1 MKKLS
6 LLFLGFFAFAS
17 FAIAQNITADLF
29 TDPQN
34 TGANMT
40 VGINSTVFDQFAGS
54 EIAAF
59 HDLGDD
65 GSLNC
70 VGKVSVG
77 NGFFGLALWGD
88 DSSTPE
94 EDGLQSGDVV
104 QFAIYHDGLVVLVD
118 EMPEFTGYT
127 TNSIVQVTGAVL
139 STSSGLCQEEG
150 ACNFSQG
157 LDDVDYQ
164 GDSNC
169 SFPDQYYDCDGVC
182 LNDTDGD
189 GICNELEIVDCGEA
203 DACNYN
209 SEATDND
216 FDSCIFPASY
226 YDCAGECLSD
236 VDGDGVCDELE
247 VVGCQDAAYANYD
260 LTATDE
266 GDCQGLLGCTDS
278 NYFEFDESA
287 EVNDGS
293 CATEIVPGCTIPS
306 AENYNSA
313 ANIDDESCE
322 FGEINPCGNSVTSNN
337 MSVLFPANNA
347 GLWDASSD
355 IQEGDILFAVHE
367 VSTSTVDLV
376 GYSAISQINSAGCAT
391 WSGDQVGV
399 AIFGQD
405 NLADNGYEPGED
417 IVWLV
422 KRDGEVY
429 NASVSYATGGYNG
442 TYDDAGFVTASGIHL
457 GSLYFKGCTDPTYM
471 EYNPLATTSD
481 PAACETKI
489 SIGCMDLSAV
499 NYAGSVDVDLDVNA
513 TNYGAPFSENLTLDL
528 NTGQSAP
535 SDSPAIFNDPTMC
548 QTDLE
553 GCTDPMAL
561 NYNPKA
567 TMNSTG
573 ACDWSL
579 NGMKVYDV
587 DENGEALETTFNFG
601 AVAAENENDG
611 FLNGSSD
618 FANAQTVYLDGGLDP
633 SAHVINNLASLME
646 WVDADEA
653 ADDALLAETISASD
667 ALLAETIS
675 ASDALLAS
683 TIADYEAQLDDKDLL
698 FAQAAADAIILLN
711 STIESAAN
719 QLAETIAASDAL
731 LAETIAASDALLAET
746 IAASDALL
754 AETVSASD
762 DLLASTISSM
772 QSDYDA
778 NDAAHVTLE
787 GLITDSLN
795 YHRAP
800 IEIDMHTGWNTVGY
814 YLHHESPVVAQF
826 EAQFDS
832 EAGIQDNINIV
843 KNNEGA
849 FYWPDFLFDGLG
861 MLMPGQGYQ
870 VRVKDSSPGKSDFV
884 FLHAINADNYRVLT
898 PSVPAWAIDM
908 PVDTHPNDI
917 KTLVRVVNMLGQEV
931 VSENEFKGEILLY
944 MYNDGS
950 VEKKMVE

>member
-17 FAIAQNITADLF
+17 LAIAQDITSDLF

-88 DSSTPE
+88 DSSTPD

-104 QFAIYHDGLVVLVD
+104 QFAIYHDGLVILVD

-139 STSSGLCQEEG
+139 STSSGLCQEDG

-157 LDDVDYQ
+157 LSDVDYQ
-164 GDSNC
+164 GDANC
-169 SFPDQYYDCDGVC
+169 SFPAQYYDCGGDC

-189 GICNELEIVDCGEA
+189 GICNELEIVDCGEV
-203 DACNYN
+203 DACNFN
-209 SEATDND
+209 SNATDND
-216 FDSCIFPASY
+216 VASCIFPATY
-226 YDCAGECLSD
+226 YNCAGECVSD
-236 VDGDGVCDELE
+236 IDGDGVCDELE
-247 VVGCQDAAYANYD
+247 VVGCQDAAYSNYD
-260 LTATDE
+260 LTATDI
-266 GDCQGLLGCTDS
+266 GDCQGLLGCTDTD
-278 NYFEFDESA
+278 YFEFDSAA

-293 CATEIVPGCTIPS
+293 CSTQIVPGCTIPA

-313 ANIDDESCE
+313 ANIDDDSCE
-322 FGEINPCGNSVTSNN
+322 FGEINPCGNSITSNN
-337 MSVLFPANNA
+337 MSVLFPATNV

-367 VSTSTVDLV
+367 VSRATVDLV
-376 GYSAISQINSAGCAT
+376 GYSAIAQVNSAGCVT

-405 NLADNGYEPGED
+405 NLADNGYAPGEE

-422 KRDGEVY
+422 KRGGDVY
-429 NASVSYATGGYNG
+429 SASVTYATGGYNG
-442 TYDDAGFVTASGIHL
+442 TYEDAGFVTASGVHL
-457 GSLYFKGCTDPTYM
+457 GELYFKGCTDPTYM

-481 PAACETKI
+481 IDACETKI

-499 NYAGSVDVDLDVNA
+499 NYAGSADVELDVNA
-513 TNYGAPFSENLTLDL
+513 TNYGAPYSENLTLDL
-528 NTGQSAP
+528 NTGQNGP
-535 SDSPAIFNDPTMC
+535 SDSPAIFNDPSMC

-553 GCTDPMAL
+553 GCTDPMAI
-561 NYNPKA
+561 NYNPRA

-587 DENGEALETTFNFG
+587 DENGDALETTFNFG

-618 FANAQTVYLDGGLDP
+618 FDNAQTVYLDGGLDP
-633 SAHVINNLASLME
+633 SAHVINNLASLMV

-683 TIADYEAQLDDKDLL
+683 TIADYEAQLDNKDLL

-711 STIESAAN
+711 NTIENAAN
-719 QLAETIAASDAL
+719 QLSETIAASDAL
-731 LAETIAASDALLAET
+731 LAQTISDADALLAQT
-746 IAASDALL
+746 ISDADALLTQTISDADALL
-754 AETVSASD
+754 A
-762 DLLASTISSM
+762 STTASM
-772 QSDYDA
+772 QAAYDS

-795 YHRAP
+795 YHRAA

-814 YLHHESPVVAQF
+814 YLHHESPVVGQF
-826 EAQFDS
+826 EAQFGS
-832 EAGIQDNINIV
+832 ESAIQDNINIV

-870 VRVKDSSPGKSDFV
+870 VRVKDSSNGKSDFV
-884 FLHAINADNYRVLT
+884 FLHAINADDYRVLT
-898 PSVPAWAIDM
+898 PTVPAWAIDM
-908 PVDTHPNDI
+908 PLDTHPNDI
-917 KTLVRVVNMLGQEV
+917 RSLVRVVNMLGQEV
-931 VSENEFKGEILLY
+931 VPENEFKGEVLLY

-950 VEKKMVE
+950 IEKKMVE